1 MKKTLL
7 FLMVSLFAV
16 AAWADTSVTEKFTR
30 VTGPGAINTTTT
42 ASGLVRSGD
51 VCNWNFQKLRY
62 SSDVI
67 TVGSTNYTAVWLNK
81 NSDAEYSELATT
93 NLEGGIKSVSFR
105 WAQFGKEAG
114 NTLKLKVSAGNVE
127 HDPAVTRDGGGGA
140 NYSTGGSEYSHTFEC
155 KSNGQLRISNSSTKG
170 GGNACRI
177 LVCNISIT
185 PYILYRNKDVTVG
198 LMQRGYANSGSI
210 DFINNTGSEG
220 TIVFSSS
227 NESVAQVD
235 PETGVVTPVAVG
247 DAVITATWSEGAST
261 NYTLHVVDGIVAENF
276 SKVAQTGQTTGATW
290 HGDLFDWTVANVRRG
305 EADTLGLN
313 PRIQGT
319 AMRSNAGSTIISANA
334 IEGGV
339 KHIAFDWRQWAS
351 ATTPLTFKAYYSQN
365 AENWGDAVATQSED
379 AIKASEPHMFDADID
394 NGAKGNAYLK
404 LEYTSGAGVAV
415 MGALKITPWL
425 LYTTKEATL
434 DTRVNLTYTNA
445 GLMNNTGATPT
456 YEIAPAN
463 AAVSINAAGQVAVE
477 DGADVNADFT
487 VTATW
492 GAVSTWYTLHIA
504 SRTVTEA
511 SYPEPY
517 IEEIGLNGAINKEL
531 DYTEGYD
538 GTIAYASSN
547 EKVAKYE
554 AGAWVIKGVGQTK
567 ITATLPQ
574 TDNYKA
580 AEASYILRVIDNS
593 ANVQVEA
600 FTNVDK
606 GNAATHAGQLWEGDV
621 YEWRVSSCG
630 GVRKNG
636 DKFASDQERE
646 GIWLGTPDDN
656 SNYSSLT
663 VENGAEGGIK
673 HMWFFCEQPYNTGE
687 TGYTLKPVLY
697 LDEAI
702 EANKVS
708 EVEVVGTSG
717 ATNIAANRTLFGA
730 SNVTKSNSV
739 LIIRNESYLTAGGT
753 RPGNNRGRILLDEIH
768 ITPYLLYT
776 TKEAELDLRIA
787 TTYTN
792 ADLINNTESGSI
804 TYSLEDN
811 DEEASI
817 DAATGEVTGI
827 KAGQVTVKAT
837 WSEGASTTYT
847 LNIIAIT
854 ETEASYQNA
863 EIHATM
869 GEDIPSNIL
878 EYTDGYDGEISYA
891 SSVPAVADFENGVLM
906 LKAPGQTKITATLP
920 ETSNY
925 TEASASY
932 ILTVS
937 YSNYESFN
945 PNTTTSTYAKPEEN
959 AQGDVCK
966 WYAYIGGV
974 QTPNYFSSNAITTR
988 AQRTNESKQGY
999 VKSAKLSGGISALA
1013 FNYSMMYADND
1024 IENWDIHIY
1033 VNDRLVGQLTNEEG
1047 GDLEGING
1055 RTLNPMRTKVITG
1068 INEPGQFVIRFE
1080 NHSTVKSE
1088 VEYEGGNKGR
1098 FAIDN
1103 VSWENFNGAIVLS
1116 ESVDN
1121 SAVLA
1126 VNNGSVQDVSL
1137 TRSALI
1143 ADRWNTLCLPFAL
1156 DKSILGAG
1164 AEVLEMDNAS
1174 LDELVLTIGFK
1185 ALEGEVLAAG
1195 VPYLVKPAAGD
1206 NIVLSTTYY
1215 DVTVSSVAS
1224 PVVRNEV
1231 TFQGIFSPVAMSAGD
1246 KTTMFVGLPNSNGD
1260 NLYYPSADG
1269 EIKGFRAYFKL
1280 NLSDPN
1286 QAPKRARFVVNQEN
1300 TATGVENV
1308 QGDKVQSAKVLRNGQ
1323 LFIIRGERTYSVD
1336 GQLVK

>member
-30 VTGPGAINTTTT
+30 VSQTGS
-42 ASGLVRSGD
+42 SGSTGSSWTGD
-51 VCNWNFQKLRY
+51 VCDWQTKYARRGTNDKLNGNQCTW
-62 SSDVI
+62 I
-67 TVGSTNYTAVWLNK
+67 TLNGSNIRGYIK
-81 NSDAEYSELATT
+81 TT
-93 NLEGGIKSVSFR
+93 NLEGGIKSVSFNYG
-105 WAQFGKEAG
+105 QFGAEVTTVLKWQVSAIGATTISDIIERDGDLGG
-114 NTLKLKVSAGNVE
+114 NTS
-127 HDPAVTRDGGGGA
+127 TDGD
-140 NYSTGGSEYSHTFEC
+140 SYSHTFSC
-155 KSNGQLRISNSSTKG
+155 K
-170 GGNACRI
+170 GNAQLEI
-177 LVCNISIT
+177 LNMSEMDNGNMPANGKARLLVNNITIT
-185 PYILYRNKDVTVG
+185 PYLLYRNKDVTVG
-198 LMQRGYANSGSI
+198 LKQRGYANNGSQ

-220 TIVFSSS
+220 TISYSSS
-227 NESVAQVD
+227 NEAVATVD
-235 PETGVVTPVAVG
+235 ENGVITPVAVG
-247 DAVITATWSEGAST
+247 NAVITATWSEGAST
-261 NYTLHVVDGIVAENF
+261 TYTLHVIDGIVAENF
-276 SKVAQTGQTTGATW
+276 SKVVQTGQTASAEW
-290 HGDLFDWTVANVRRG
+290 NGDLFKWEVANVRRG
-305 EADTLGLN
+305 EADTLGLS
-313 PRIQGT
+313 PRVQAT
-319 AMRSNAGSTIISANA
+319 ALRSNAGSTIISKNKV
-334 IEGGV
+334 EGGV
-339 KHIAFDWRQWAS
+339 KHIAFDWRQWGAKGS
-351 ATTPLTFKAYYSQN
+351 ATKMNIKFYYS
-365 AENWGDAVATQSED
+365 EDKESWGDAVASQEVDAATASTPFVFNED
-379 AIKASEPHMFDADID
+379 VAG
-394 NGAKGNAYLK
+394 GAKNAYLK
-404 LEYTSGAGVAV
+404 MEYTADAAIVAV
-415 MGALKITPWL
+415 MGAMKITPWL

-456 YEIAPAN
+456 YEIAPEN
-463 AAVSINAAGQVAVE
+463 AAVSVNAAGQVAVE

-492 GAVSTWYTLHIA
+492 GAVSTWYTLHIV
-504 SRTVTEA
+504 SRTATEA

-554 AGAWVIKGVGQTK
+554 AGAWVIKGVGQTT

-580 AEASYILRVIDNS
+580 AEASYFLRVIDNND
-593 ANVQVEA
+593 NVQVEA
-600 FTNVDK
+600 FSAVPQ
-606 GNAATHAGQLWEGDV
+606 GNAAAHAGQPWNGDV
-621 YEWRVSSCG
+621 YGWRVSSCG

-646 GIWLGTPDDN
+646 GIWMGTPDPN
-656 SNYSSLT
+656 TNFSSLT

-673 HMWFFCEQPYNTGE
+673 HIWFFCEQPYNTGE
-687 TGYTLKPVLY
+687 TGYTLKPVVY
-697 LDEAI
+697 LNSVE

-717 ATNIAANRTLFGA
+717 AANIAANRTLFGA

-739 LIIRNESYLTAGGT
+739 LIIRNESYLTDGGA
-753 RPGNNRGRILLDEIH
+753 RPAANRGRFLLDQIH

-776 TKEAELDLRIA
+776 TKERTLDLRIA
-787 TTYTN
+787 TTCTY
-792 ADLINNTESGSI
+792 APEINNTESGSI

-854 ETEASYQNA
+854 ETEASYPQA

-869 GEDIPSNIL
+869 GQAIPANDL
-878 EYTDGYDGEISYA
+878 VYTTGYDGEISYA
-891 SSVPAVADFENGVLM
+891 SSVPAVADFENGVLT

-925 TEASASY
+925 TAATASY
-932 ILTVS
+932 MLTVS

-945 PNTTTSTYAKPEEN
+945 PNGTTSTYAKPEEN
-959 AQGDVCK
+959 AQGDMCK
-966 WYAYIGGV
+966 WYVYIGGI

-999 VKSAKLSGGISALA
+999 AKSAKLSGGISALA
-1013 FNYSMMYADND
+1013 FNYSMMFAETD

-1033 VNDRLVGQLTNEEG
+1033 VNDRLVGQLTNEAG
-1047 GDLEGING
+1047 GDLDGING
-1055 RTLNPMRTKVITG
+1055 RMLNPMRTKVITG
-1068 INEPGQFVIRFE
+1068 IDEPGQFVIRFE
-1080 NHSTVKSE
+1080 NHSTVKSN
-1088 VEYEGGNKGR
+1088 VEYESGNKGR

-1103 VSWENFNGAIVLS
+1103 VSWENFEGAIALS

-1195 VPYLVKPAAGD
+1195 VPYLVKSAAGD
-1206 NIVLSTTYY
+1206 NIVLSTTYN

-1224 PVVRNEV
+1224 SVVRNEV